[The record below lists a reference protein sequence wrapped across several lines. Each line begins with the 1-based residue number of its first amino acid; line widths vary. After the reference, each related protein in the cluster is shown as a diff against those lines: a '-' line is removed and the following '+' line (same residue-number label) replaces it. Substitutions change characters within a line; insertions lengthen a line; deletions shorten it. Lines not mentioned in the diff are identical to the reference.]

1 MGKVEEAAEI
11 RRCRGRDVLE
21 IRLPGAGHDRGD
33 VRKKRGFIPPRPGPG
48 AQVAGKK
55 IGTVGLDD
63 ETRTGNRGEEREK
76 MRSAALVT
84 DPAGESDG
92 EPLRQQGLELGGGA
106 RETVDEG
113 AFGGKSRLAPE
124 REEVGVRLAHVEK
137 ERSSAALRKRELRG
151 EGALLLRARTQE
163 TEVVEPTLADAD
175 HSRVVEEPLETA
187 ESLVRPRRGVVRMTA
202 RGHPHPGGMTAVE
215 IRGPE
220 ALLEG

>member
-1 MGKVEEAAEI
+1 M
-11 RRCRGRDVLE
+11 
-21 IRLPGAGHDRGD
+21 
-33 VRKKRGFIPPRPGPG
+33 RP
-48 AQVAGKK
+48 
-55 IGTVGLDD
+55 
-63 ETRTGNRGEEREK
+63 
-76 MRSAALVT
+76 AALVT

-92 EPLRQQGLELGGGA
+92 EPLGEKSLELGGGA

-124 REEVGVRLAHVEK
+124 SEEVGVGLAHMEK
-137 ERSSAALRKRELRG
+137 ERSSAALRERELRG

-175 HSRVVEEPLETA
+175 HPRVVEDALETA
-187 ESLVRPRRGVVRMTA
+187 ERLVRPHRGVVRMTA

-220 ALLEG
+220 ALLEGGAGDEEDRNVRGPGAGDDLLPVAFVALVEEIGAGVEKEGRTLRHGFVQPSSATGGR